1 MKGCIFLIHIFPL
14 FHLGLA
20 NHIADD
26 GYNVFSVVPSRFIF
40 LGRFTYGRAVGW
52 GLGKKR
58 LSIDSGILGAHADIY
73 RRLLVPKNQ
82 GLYII
87 KFWAQQP

>member
-1 MKGCIFLIHIFPL
+1 MRWQTKWPKAKYVVVA
-14 FHLGLA
+14 LGWVL
-20 NHIADD
+20 D
-26 GYNVFSVVPSRFIF
+26 
-40 LGRFTYGRAVGW
+40 
-52 GLGKKR
+52 KKC

-73 RRLLVPKNQ
+73 RRLLVPKTR